1 MNAPITNEGMSR
13 DIESKRFITKEKFD
27 INPLKKSDLVVSM
40 AGGGTLGIG
49 SLEILNIIDEKLKK
63 RDPNLDLLDILYDP
77 KTIVAGTSTGSIL
90 TALFKNNNRINPDT
104 GSKYTIKDLQELYRD
119 ISPKIFT
126 PMPRWLVGCFV
137 APFSR
142 SVLVDMA
149 NKYLGAQKVY
159 ESPGLVIMAFNKT
172 ENTSELIASE
182 GHHSEYNIG
191 DAAEASS
198 AIPCAFSPKVISSIA
213 YSDGGTCIANLH
225 PTVESMRY
233 YKKMRLLNNK
243 FGSDQVVVVDIGAG
257 NACSGTGLC
266 GSGCI
271 SSDNQGGLCAT
282 FFDGTICECTQHL
295 QQSGPDLVEEMS
307 EEEDFDMRVFKF
319 NFPMQYPLAFTR
331 NCLDNTINAAHDSII
346 NDPEIEKLVDI
357 LYQKYSKKENSPIVS
372 VPEDYVVL
380 KKNL

>member
-1 MNAPITNEGMSR
+1 MNYAPISTDEMSR
-13 DIESKRFITKEKFD
+13 HDIENPKPTINPTKDFD
-27 INPLKKSDLVVSM
+27 IVIACS
-40 AGGGTLGIG
+40 GGGTNGIG
-49 SLEILNIIDEKLKK
+49 SLEILRIIDEKLKA
-63 RDPNLDLLDILYDP
+63 RDSDLDLLDILYDP

-104 GSKYTIKDLQELYRD
+104 GSKYTIKDFQELYRD

-126 PMPRWLVGCFV
+126 PLPRWLVGCFV

-149 NKYLGAQKVY
+149 NKYLGTQKVY
-159 ESPGLVIMAFNKT
+159 ESPGLVIMTFNKT
-172 ENTSELIASE
+172 ENTSELIARE
-182 GHHSEYNIG
+182 GHHPEYNIG

-198 AIPCAFSPKVISSIA
+198 AIPCAFSPKIIEESA

-233 YKKMRLLNNK
+233 YKKMRLLNNSNNY
-243 FGSDQVVVVDIGAG
+243 SDQVVIVDVGAG
-257 NACSGTGLC
+257 NACGGSGIC
-266 GSGCI
+266 GQDGCI

-282 FFDGTICECTQHL
+282 LFDGTICECTQHL

-307 EEEDFDMRVFKF
+307 DEEDFDMRMFKF

-331 NCLDNTINAAHDSII
+331 NCLNNTVDSAHDSVVD
-346 NDPEIEKLVDI
+346 DPEIEKLVDL
-357 LYQKYSKKENSPIVS
+357 LYQKYSKKKVPTDIDLFSTIQES
-372 VPEDYVVL
+372 VILE
-380 KKNL
+380 KE